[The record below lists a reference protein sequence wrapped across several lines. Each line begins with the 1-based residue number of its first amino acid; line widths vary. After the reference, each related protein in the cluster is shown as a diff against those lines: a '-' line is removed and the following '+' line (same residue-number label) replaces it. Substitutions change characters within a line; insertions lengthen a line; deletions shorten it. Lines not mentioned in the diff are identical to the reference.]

1 MSRLLIGKFHS
12 GSPTG
17 KRCDCD
23 GAHYSGQPPTT
34 VQPHGNLNRAATST
48 ARSCSA
54 VIQPTVMQGN
64 ESWHPTVFTA
74 SPAGGGGGARRTPD
88 LECSLGPRLEPG
100 GISST
105 RPLTPRW
112 VDGLTDEVLRPPGP
126 RRLSRDDAEHRV
138 APVGPG
144 FPQLGSHRTQM
155 RVDDADDAPLRR
167 LADLGQLGILPELTG
182 SLAAPLLAA
191 SQSQEMPLP

>member
-1 MSRLLIGKFHS
+1 M
-12 GSPTG
+12 
-17 KRCDCD
+17 
-23 GAHYSGQPPTT
+23 
-34 VQPHGNLNRAATST
+34 
-48 ARSCSA
+48 
-54 VIQPTVMQGN
+54 
-64 ESWHPTVFTA
+64 
-74 SPAGGGGGARRTPD
+74 
-88 LECSLGPRLEPG
+88 
-100 GISST
+100 
-105 RPLTPRW
+105 
-112 VDGLTDEVLRPPGP
+112 GLTDEVLRPPGP

-167 LADLGQLGILPELTG
+167 LADLGQLGIVPELTG